1 MANPAK
7 PLAVVTGASSGI
19 GFELAKQFAGHG
31 YDLVI
36 AAEDD
41 ELIPA
46 ARALQDQG
54 AGVDAVR
61 VDLSAYEGV
70 EELVDRVA
78 ATGRPVDSLAV
89 NAGVGVGGAVLDSAL
104 RDQLRV
110 VNLNITSAVHLTHR
124 LTKPMAERKAGRV
137 LFTSSIAATAPG
149 PYHAVYAAS
158 KAFLQ
163 SFSEGL
169 RTELKDSG
177 VTVTALLPGPT
188 DTEFF
193 DRAGMRDTKIGSGPK
208 DDPADVAREGFEALM
223 QGDDKVVA
231 GSAKNKVQT
240 AASRVLPDKAKA
252 AQMAKMAEPGGG
264 KRDEE
269 EREEVRGEQGT
280 SSGDP
285 HDDTDPQSG

>member
-1 MANPAK
+1 MATPTK

-19 GFELAKQFAGHG
+19 GFELAKQFADHG

-46 ARALQDQG
+46 ARRLQEHG

-61 VDLSAYEGV
+61 TDLSAFEGV
-70 EELVDRVA
+70 EELVERVA

-89 NAGVGVGGAVLDSAL
+89 NAGVGVGGEVLGSDL
-104 RDQLRV
+104 RAQLQM
-110 VNLNITSAVHLTHR
+110 VNLNVTSAVHLTHR
-124 LTKPMAERKAGRV
+124 LTKPMADRKAGRV

-158 KAFLQ
+158 KAFLL
-163 SFSEGL
+163 SFAEGL

-188 DTEFF
+188 ETEFF
-193 DRAGMRDTKIGSGPK
+193 ERAGMQDTKVGSGPK

-223 QGDDKVVA
+223 KGDDKVVA
-231 GSAKNKVQT
+231 GSAKNKAQ
-240 AASRVLPDKAKA
+240 AAAAHVLPDKAKA
-252 AQMAKMAEPGGG
+252 AQQAKMAEPGSG
-264 KRDEE
+264 KAD
-269 EREEVRGEQGT
+269 REELQEMRGEQGT